1 MKKILATLLSMCIFS
16 FAHAAP
22 DADRYVLTT
31 STLQKL
37 KAINADVEKL
47 KLKDLDNDEDEEDDG
62 GKSVED
68 FAKAIDAH
76 PKAKAVLAKHGM
88 TSMEYSLAVH
98 ALFAAAFY
106 LGFEPSMDK
115 KKAASLYASYPK
127 ERQANIELLRKNPQF
142 MK

>member
-1 MKKILATLLSMCIFS
+1 MKKILAVLLSLCIFS

-22 DADRYVLTT
+22 DPDRYLLTT

-37 KAINADVEKL
+37 KAINADAEKL
-47 KLKDLDNDEDEEDDG
+47 KIKGLDDGKDEDDG
-62 GKSVED
+62 GESVED
-68 FAKAIDAH
+68 FAKAIDAD
-76 PKAKAVLAKHGM
+76 PKAKAVVAKHGM
-88 TSMEYSLAVH
+88 TSMEFALAVH
-98 ALFAAAFY
+98 AVFAAGFY
-106 LGFEPSMDK
+106 LAFEPSMDK